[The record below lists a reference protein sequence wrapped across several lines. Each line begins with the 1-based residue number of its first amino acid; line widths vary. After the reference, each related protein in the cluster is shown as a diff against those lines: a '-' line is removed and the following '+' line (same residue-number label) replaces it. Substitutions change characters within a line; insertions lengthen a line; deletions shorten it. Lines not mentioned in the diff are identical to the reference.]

1 MTKNFLIIFILWLIT
16 ILFTA
21 IWTFENP
28 EKIEKI
34 KSHFKKKQTLQVE
47 DVEDE
52 GQKFIA
58 NSFSV
63 EVKKVLDFNDK
74 TAFVS
79 YNEFADVFDKKKLEI
94 YTQTGTLIQNLKSKK
109 INFPKHFT
117 LQRNGGVKTII
128 SFNEKKIALIS
139 SSEKNCFFASLF
151 LINDQKE
158 LFRSN
163 CLPEVAKNNDFNGL
177 GSSNVHLQDKILFTL
192 GTPEKHA
199 SKNSTLAQLDGSKFG
214 KILEINKDNL
224 LNSIN
229 SDDELQINIFSK
241 GHRVPQGLTILKDS
255 IFNVEH
261 GPKGGDELNKV
272 IKGKNY
278 GWPNVSYGTNYLKDN
293 GGDGSSFKINHE
305 KNNFEEPLFA
315 FVPSVGISSLN
326 NCPKVLKQYYKKNCL
341 IALSLYGNN
350 LRKGHSI
357 IIFLLNENFNKV
369 ESIEKIQLG
378 NLILRHFVTNNE
390 NVLYEDKNGNIYIS
404 ADKKGIFRLSF
415 KDFR

>member
-34 KSHFKKKQTLQVE
+34 KSFFKKKQSVQVE
-47 DVEDE
+47 AVEDE

-63 EVKKVLDFNDK
+63 EVKKVLEFNDK
-74 TAFVS
+74 TAFVI
-79 YNEFADVFDKKKLEI
+79 YNEFNDVFDQKKLEI
-94 YTQTGTLIQNLKSKK
+94 YTQTGKLIQNLQSEK
-109 INFPKHFT
+109 INLPKHFT

-128 SFNEKKIALIS
+128 SFNKKKIALIS
-139 SSEKNCFFASLF
+139 ASEKNCFFASLF
-151 LINDQKE
+151 LINAQKE

-177 GSSNVHLQDKILFTL
+177 GSSNVHLGDKILFSL

-199 SKNSTLAQLDGSKFG
+199 SKNSALAQLDNSKFG
-214 KILEINKDNL
+214 KILEIDKNNL
-224 LNSIN
+224 NNSIN
-229 SDDELQINIFSK
+229 SDSELKIETFSK
-241 GHRVPQGLTILKDS
+241 GHRVPQGLTILRDS

-326 NCPKVLKQYYKKNCL
+326 NCPKVLKQYYKKDCL
-341 IALSLYGNN
+341 MALSLYGNN

-357 IIFLLNENFNKV
+357 IIFLLSENLNKV

>member
-1 MTKNFLIIFILWLIT
+1 MTKKFLIIFALWLLS

-34 KSHFKKKQTLQVE
+34 KSHIKKKQTVQVE
-47 DVEDE
+47 AVEDD

-58 NSFSV
+58 NSFTV
-63 EVKKVLDFNDK
+63 EVKKVLEFNDK
-74 TAFVS
+74 TAFII
-79 YNEFADVFDKKKLEI
+79 YNEFNEAFDHKKLEI
-94 YTQTGTLIQNLKSKK
+94 YTQTGTLIQNSQSKK
-109 INFPKHFT
+109 INLPNYFT

-128 SFNEKKIALIS
+128 SLNDKKIALIS

-163 CLPEVAKNNDFNGL
+163 CLPEIAKNNDFNGL
-177 GSSNVHLQDKILFTL
+177 GSSNVHLGDKILFSL

-199 SKNSTLAQLDGSKFG
+199 SKNSTLAQLDNSKFG
-214 KILEINKDNL
+214 KILEIDKNNL
-224 LNSIN
+224 NNSIN
-229 SDDELQINIFSK
+229 SDSELKIETFSK
-241 GHRVPQGLTILKDS
+241 GHRVPQGLTILRES

-326 NCPKVLKQYYKKNCL
+326 NCPKVLKQYYKKDCL
-341 IALSLYGNN
+341 MALSLYGNN

-357 IIFLLNENFNKV
+357 IIFLLNENLNKV

-378 NLILRHFVTNNE
+378 NLILRHFVTNDQNI
-390 NVLYEDKNGNIYIS
+390 LYEDKEGNIYVS
-404 ADKKGIFRLSF
+404 ADKKGIYQIKFKSFR
-415 KDFR
+415 

>member
-1 MTKNFLIIFILWLIT
+1 MTKKFLIIFTLWLLT
-16 ILFTA
+16 ILLTV

-34 KSHFKKKQTLQVE
+34 TSHFKKQQTVQVE
-47 DVEDE
+47 VDEDE

-63 EVKKVLDFNDK
+63 EVKKVLEFNDK
-74 TAFVS
+74 TAFVI
-79 YNEFADVFDKKKLEI
+79 YNEFNDVFDKKKLKI

-109 INFPKHFT
+109 IKFPKHFT

-128 SFNEKKIALIS
+128 SFNDKKIALIS

-158 LFRSN
+158 LYRTS

-177 GSSNVHLQDKILFTL
+177 GSSNVHLGDKILFSL

-199 SKNSTLAQLDGSKFG
+199 SKNSTLAQLDNSKFG
-214 KILEINKDNL
+214 KILEIDKNNL
-224 LNSIN
+224 NNSIN
-229 SDDELQINIFSK
+229 SDSELKIETFSK
-241 GHRVPQGLTILKDS
+241 GHRVPQGLTILRDS

-272 IKGKNY
+272 IKGQNY

-293 GGDGSSFKINHE
+293 GGDGSSFNINHE

-315 FVPSVGISSLN
+315 FIPSVGISSLN

-341 IALSLYGNN
+341 MALSLYGNN

-357 IIFLLNENFNKV
+357 IIFLLSENLNKV

>member
-1 MTKNFLIIFILWLIT
+1 VAKKFIIIFTLWLLT
-16 ILFTA
+16 VLLTA

-28 EKIEKI
+28 EKIEQV
-34 KSHFKKKQTLQVE
+34 KSFFKKKQIEEVAVSESET
-47 DVEDE
+47 
-52 GQKFIA
+52 QKFLA
-58 NSFSV
+58 NSFTV
-63 EVKKVLDFNDK
+63 TANKVLELKDK
-74 TAFVS
+74 TAFIIYDG
-79 YNEFADVFDKKKLEI
+79 YNDNFNERKIEI
-94 YTQTGTLIQNLKSKK
+94 YTQSGTLVKNLKSKK
-109 INFPKHFT
+109 INLPKYFT

-139 SSEKNCFFASLF
+139 SNEKNCFFASLF

-177 GSSNVHLQDKILFTL
+177 GSSNVHFGDKILFSL

-199 SKNSTLAQLDGSKFG
+199 SKNSMLAQLDSSKFG
-214 KILEINKDNL
+214 KILEINKENL

-229 SDDELQINIFSK
+229 SDDKLQIGIFSK

-255 IFNVEH
+255 VFNVEH

-293 GGDGSSFKINHE
+293 GGDGTSFKINHE

-326 NCPKVLKQYYKKNCL
+326 HCPKVLKQYYKKDCL
-341 IALSLYGNN
+341 MALSLYGNN

-357 IIFLLNENFNKV
+357 IIFLLNENLKKV

-378 NLILRHFVTNNE
+378 NLILRHFVTNDQNI
-390 NVLYEDKNGNIYIS
+390 LYEDKEGNIYVS
-404 ADKKGIFRLSF
+404 ADKKGIYQIKFENFR
-415 KDFR
+415 

>member
-1 MTKNFLIIFILWLIT
+1 MTKKFLIIFALWLLS

-34 KSHFKKKQTLQVE
+34 KSQFKKKQTVQVE
-47 DVEDE
+47 VNEGE

-74 TAFVS
+74 TAFVI

-177 GSSNVHLQDKILFTL
+177 GSSNVHLGDKILFSL

-199 SKNSTLAQLDGSKFG
+199 SKNSTLAQLDSSKFG

-224 LNSIN
+224 LNSIRA
-229 SDDELQINIFSK
+229 DDELQINIFSK

-326 NCPKVLKQYYKKNCL
+326 NCPKVLKQYYKKDCL
-341 IALSLYGNN
+341 MALSLYGNN